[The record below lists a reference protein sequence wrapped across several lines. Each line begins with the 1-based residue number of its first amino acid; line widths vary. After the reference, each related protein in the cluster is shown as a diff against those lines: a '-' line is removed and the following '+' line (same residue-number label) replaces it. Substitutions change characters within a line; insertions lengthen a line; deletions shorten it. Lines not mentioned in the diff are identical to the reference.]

1 MLARSLALLSLVAAT
16 TAAPALA
23 QRALLQLD
31 KDWIAAQVQTQDADV
46 RPAEHGLRVATG
58 HRQPWPGITIRVPQ
72 GRWDLSPYTEV
83 LLDVKNVGQDAVEV
97 CLRIDN
103 PGADGVQHCVTGR
116 VALEPGQGKTLRM
129 PLACKPLFGMR
140 GYPEGYGEKSSIDPA
155 RVNQVIVF
163 LAKPRADHVFE
174 ITGLRAAGSAEKVK
188 AEEKTFFPLIDT
200 FGQYVHKDW
209 PGKTHSLEELRQHG
223 QREAS
228 DLATHP
234 GPAGWDQ
241 YGGWKAGPPLKATG
255 RFRTEQRK
263 GKWWLVDPE
272 GRLFWSHG
280 VDCVDAATGVTP
292 ITDRRDWFADLPSP
306 DSPLAQFLGRGDW
319 APHGYYQGRSYETFN
334 FTGANLLR
342 KYGDSWMGQ
351 FRQLAHQR
359 LRSWGMNT
367 IANWSDEE
375 ICRLDKTPYTA
386 SLHGGGRQ
394 LEGSSGYWGKFA
406 DVFDPSFHTS
416 LLASAARQKRRS
428 AGDPWCLGCFVD
440 NELSW
445 GDDLSLAL
453 ASLASPPDQP
463 AKRAMVEDLRRKY
476 ASIERLNEAWG
487 TSHAS
492 WDALLAATV
501 PPDPRR
507 AHDDLAAFAT
517 RFAEQYFRLCR
528 EAVKQ
533 VDPQLLYLGCR
544 FAWTNDRAVRAAA
557 AYCDVISFNRYQRSV
572 AELRLPEGV
581 DKPAIIGEFHFGA
594 LDRGMFHTGLVP
606 TDSQPQRARA
616 YRQYVGGALQ
626 NAWLVG
632 THWFQFGD
640 QATTGRGDG
649 ENYQIGLVDV
659 CDTPYPE
666 TIAALR
672 EIGTILYTARDGRQ

>member
-1 MLARSLALLSLVAAT
+1 MLSLSLVPLPLIAALAAT
-16 TAAPALA
+16 PTLAPKV
-23 QRALLQLD
+23 LLELD
-31 KDWIAAQVQTQDADV
+31 KDHVAAQVHAHDANF
-46 RPAEHGLRVATG
+46 HLTGQGLQVATG
-58 HRQPWPGITIRVPQ
+58 HREPWPGITIHAPQ
-72 GRWDLSPYTEV
+72 GRWDLSPYAEL
-83 LLDVKNVGQDAVEV
+83 LLDVKNVGQDPIEV
-97 CLRIDN
+97 YLRVDN
-103 PGADGVQHCVTGR
+103 PGADGVQHCVTDR
-116 VALEPGQGKTLRM
+116 VALDPGQSKTLRIA
-129 PLACKPLFGMR
+129 LSAKPLFGMR
-140 GYPEGYGEKSSIDPA
+140 GYPEGYGERLGIDPA
-155 RVNQVIVF
+155 KINQVIVF
-163 LAKPRADHVFE
+163 LSKPRADHVFE
-174 ITGLRAAGSAEKVK
+174 IAGLRAAGSAEKVK
-188 AEEKTFFPLIDT
+188 AEEKAFFPLIDT

-209 PGKTHSLEELRQHG
+209 PGKTHSLEELRQHR
-223 QREAS
+223 QREES
-228 DLATHP
+228 DLAAHHD
-234 GPAGWDQ
+234 PADWDQ
-241 YGGWKAGPPLKATG
+241 YGGWKAGPQLKATG
-255 RFRTEQRK
+255 RFRTEKRR

-280 VDCVDAATGVTP
+280 VDCVDAATAVTP
-292 ITDRRDWFADLPSP
+292 VTDRRNWFADLPSP
-306 DSPLAQFLGRGDW
+306 GAPLAQFFARAAW

-342 KYGDSWMGQ
+342 KYGESWNSQ
-351 FRQLAHQR
+351 FRQLAHRR

-375 ICRLDKTPYTA
+375 ICRMDKTPYTA
-386 SLHGGGRQ
+386 TLHGGGRQ

-406 DVFDPSFHTS
+406 DVFAPSFHAS
-416 LLASAARQKRRS
+416 LLESAARQKRRS
-428 AGDPWCLGCFVD
+428 AGDPWCLGYFVD

-463 AKRAMVEDLRRKY
+463 AKQAMVEDLRRKY
-476 ASIERLNEAWG
+476 ASIARLNEAWG

-501 PPDPRR
+501 PPDPHR

-517 RFAEQYFRLCR
+517 RFAEQYFRLCQ
-528 EAVKQ
+528 EAVRL
-533 VDPQLLYLGCR
+533 VDRQSLYLGCR

-557 AYCDVISFNRYQRSV
+557 PYCDVISFNRYQRSV

-606 TDSQPQRARA
+606 TASQDERAQA
-616 YRQYVGGALQ
+616 YRQYVGGALK
-626 NAWLVG
+626 NPWLVG

-672 EIGTILYTARDGRQ
+672 EIGSILYTTRDGR

>member
-1 MLARSLALLSLVAAT
+1 MLARCLAPLLLTAAT
-16 TAAPALA
+16 AATPALA
-23 QRALLQLD
+23 QKVLLDLD
-31 KDWIAAQVQTQDADV
+31 KDHVAAQVKAHDADV
-46 RPAEHGLRVATG
+46 RLGEHGLRVATG
-58 HRQPWPGITIRVPQ
+58 HREPWPGITIRAPE
-72 GRWDLSPYTEV
+72 GRWDLSAFTEV
-83 LLDVKNVGQDAVEV
+83 LLDVKNVGQDSIEV
-97 CLRIDN
+97 NLRVDN
-103 PGADGVQHCVTGR
+103 PGADGVKHCLTAR
-116 VALEPGQGKTLRM
+116 ASLDPGQCKTLSVA
-129 PLACKPLFGMR
+129 LACKPLFGMR
-140 GYPEGYGEKSSIDPA
+140 GYPPGYGEKSSVDPA
-155 RVNQVIVF
+155 IVNQVVVF
-163 LAKPRADHVFE
+163 LAKPQADHVFE
-174 ITGLRAAGSAEKVK
+174 IAGLRAAGSAEKVK
-188 AEEKTFFPLIDT
+188 EADKTFFPLIDA

-209 PGKTHSLEELRQHG
+209 PGKTHSLDELRQH
-223 QREAS
+223 REQEES
-228 DLATHP
+228 DIAAHP
-234 GPAGWDQ
+234 GPADWDQ
-241 YGGWKAGPPLKATG
+241 YGGWKSGPKLASSG
-255 RFRTEQRK
+255 RFRTEKRQ

-280 VDCVDAATGVTP
+280 VDCVNAATAVTP
-292 ITDRRDWFADLPSP
+292 VTDRRNWFADLPAPGSP
-306 DSPLAQFLGRGDW
+306 WAQFLGRAEW
-319 APHGYYQGRSYETFN
+319 APHGYYEGRGSYQTFN

-342 KYGDSWMGQ
+342 KYGDSWKPQ
-351 FRQLAHQR
+351 FFQLVHRR

-375 ICRLDKTPYTA
+375 ICRMDKTPYTA
-386 SLHGGGRQ
+386 ALHGGGRQ
-394 LEGSSGYWGKFA
+394 LAGSSGYWGKFA
-406 DVFDPSFHTS
+406 DVFDLSFHAS
-416 LLASAARQKRRS
+416 LLHSAATQKRRS
-428 AGDPWCLGCFVD
+428 VGDPWCLGYFVD

-445 GDDLSLAL
+445 GDELSLAL

-463 AKRAMVEDLRRKY
+463 AKKAMVEDLRRKY
-476 ASIERLNEAWG
+476 ASIERLNEVWG

-501 PPDPRR
+501 PPDKHR

-517 RFAEQYFRLCR
+517 KFAEQYFHLCR

-533 VDPQLLYLGCR
+533 VDPQGLYLGCR

-557 AYCDVISFNRYQRSV
+557 VYCDVISFNRYQRSV

-606 TDSQPQRARA
+606 TGSQQERAAA
-616 YRQYVGGALQ
+616 YRQYVGRALK
-626 NAWLVG
+626 NPWLVG

-672 EIGTILYTARDGRQ
+672 EIGAGMYTARDGR